1 MHTWSEAETAAPQ
14 LAADVRAR
22 FEATGL
28 GFLATLRRDGWPRI
42 SGIEP
47 LFFDGELWLGM
58 MPGSRKAADLRR
70 DPRFA
75 LHAASTDTQVTEGD
89 AKLGGRAVEVTEAA
103 EHARYARAFKDHT
116 GSEPGEG
123 PFYLFRAEVLELSLL
138 KPAGDHLDIA
148 WWRAGGPVQQVER
161 R

>member
-1 MHTWSEAETAAPQ
+1 MHSWSDAETAAPQ

-28 GFLATLRRDGWPRI
+28 GFLATLRRDGWPRL

-70 DPRFA
+70 DARFA
-75 LHAASTDTQVTEGD
+75 LHSASTDKQVTDGD
-89 AKLGGRAVEVTEAA
+89 AKLSGRAIEVTEPA

-116 GSEPGEG
+116 GDEPGEG
-123 PFYLFRAEVLELSLL
+123 PFCLFRAEVCELSLL